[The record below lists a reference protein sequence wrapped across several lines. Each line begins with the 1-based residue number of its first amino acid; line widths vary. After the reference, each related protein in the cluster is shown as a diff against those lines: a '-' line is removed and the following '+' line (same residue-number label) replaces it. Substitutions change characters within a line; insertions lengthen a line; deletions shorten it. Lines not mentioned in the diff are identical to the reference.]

1 MHPEEQRKA
10 EAAVH
15 GLFNTLHKESESSK
29 REDRRKACP
38 GQIYSLS
45 TLYQPNRANNENK
58 LRKSTDLIVDNCP
71 EFTRSIKK
79 VKDELLDD
87 LPKYRLTFARPE
99 QIVSLLP
106 EHLRP
111 KPLRTLVREEL
122 HRDCEDTK
130 CKTHGDGCVVVNRL
144 RGILFSQELADG
156 IKRILKH
163 QRYSATL
170 PDDVQATIDGFQSTI
185 NINCMK
191 VLTTQLVYNETGQA
205 IPESRR
211 WPECFMDCK
220 DDMNN
225 LYIKHDANN
234 ERVNTRI
241 CQEINRLIDDC
252 ID

>member
-1 MHPEEQRKA
+1 MICSVRC
-10 EAAVH
+10 
-15 GLFNTLHKESESSK
+15 TK
-29 REDRRKACP
+29 RAKVQNGKIVGRPALIRYTPCP
-38 GQIYSLS
+38 LC
-45 TLYQPNRANNENK
+45 
-58 LRKSTDLIVDNCP
+58 IVDNCP

-205 IPESRR
+205 IPESSNHPKSTIQCRLDKMQ
-211 WPECFMDCK
+211 EGQ
-220 DDMNN
+220 
-225 LYIKHDANN
+225 N
-234 ERVNTRI
+234 ETKAKS
-241 CQEINRLIDDC
+241 
-252 ID
+252 